1 MTSAGRLSSN
11 AKDVGGASQGE
22 FGATTKFLSDSR
34 RGDINIVQH
43 EFKNAAESSKT
54 GGKLSDGV
62 DPDSRPP
69 EPEVPTRDAREREPS
84 GIQFANGDSRGK
96 SADR

>member
-1 MTSAGRLSSN
+1 MQIKGHQVRMTGVGRLSSN

-54 GGKLSDGV
+54 GGKLSDRV
-62 DPDSRPP
+62 DPESRLP
-69 EPEVPTRDAREREPS
+69 ESEVPTRDAREREPS
-84 GIQFANGDSRGK
+84 GI
-96 SADR
+96 